1 MIDIIADL
9 NLFNDKGKRVPVYI
23 EGDAPSDLPDEYFT
37 VSEDATTD
45 NLNADNE
52 TKEILWEFTLKWYTK
67 NDDNIFNGL
76 LEAIKL
82 LKKKN
87 YIVSGVGY
95 KNSTYQ
101 NTWKSRAVDVS
112 KIENI
117 TEE

>member
-1 MIDIIADL
+1 MVDIIADL
-9 NLFNDKGKRVPVYI
+9 NVLDADGERIPVYI
-23 EGDAPSDLPDEYFT
+23 EGDAPETLPDEYFT
-37 VSEDATTD
+37 VSEDYTSD

-67 NDDNIFNGL
+67 NMDNVFNGL
-76 LEAIKL
+76 LEAIKT

-87 YIVSGVGY
+87 YIISGVGY
-95 KNSTYQ
+95 HNSTYQ
-101 NTWKSRAVDVS
+101 SWYSRAVDVS